1 VIVLKHIRIFNGVN
15 ECDIYLI
22 GTAHVSKDSVEAV
35 EKIISAISPDGIAVE
50 LDNKRFFSL
59 LSNEEKNVDLKKV
72 LKEGNFIRFFIYLI
86 LSHSQK
92 KIGESLGIKPGSEMK
107 KAIEIASAYG
117 LPIYLIDR
125 DVDITLSRLMDKMSF
140 REKIKIIWELLNSD
154 DDGLEVNDDLLKE
167 MIENPEKFTKL
178 LKEISPTIYEVVV
191 DERDRFMAKRLFELS
206 KGKSSIVAVVGAG
219 HVEGIIKYLKQL
231 ENGKDID
238 LMELIKVKKRKK
250 SLTKIITYGISLAII
265 GIFLYI
271 VYYAFNNPELLKMIT
286 FQWIIFTGGLSAL
299 GVLLARGKLIT
310 ALIAF
315 LSAPITTLVPLP
327 LAAVGTIAGLVE
339 LKYRE
344 ITDKDLV
351 GLINAQSIK
360 ELLNNNLFRVLLV
373 ATLSNI
379 GASIGVF
386 YCLGK
391 FIGLFNCI

>member
-1 VIVLKHIRIFNGVN
+1 VVVLKHVKIFNGVN
-15 ECDIYLI
+15 ECNIYLI
-22 GTAHVSKDSVEAV
+22 GTAHVSKDSIEEV
-35 EKIISAISPDGIAVE
+35 EKIISSVSPEGIAVE
-50 LDNKRFFSL
+50 LDDRRFFSL
-59 LSNEEKNVDLKKV
+59 ISNEEKKVDLKKV
-72 LKEGNFIRFFIYLI
+72 LKEGNFIKFFIYLI
-86 LSHSQK
+86 LANSQK

-107 KAIEIASAYG
+107 KAIDIASRYG

-125 DVDITLSRLMDKMSF
+125 DINITLSRLMDRMTFK
-140 REKIKIIWELLNSD
+140 EKIKIFWELLNSD
-154 DDGLEVNDDLLKE
+154 EGDLEIDDDLLKE
-167 MIENPEKFTKL
+167 MVENPEKFTKL
-178 LKEISPTIYEVVV
+178 LKEMSPTIYEVLV

-206 KGKSSIVAVVGAG
+206 KGKNSLVAVVGAG
-219 HVEGIIKYLKQL
+219 HVEGIVRYLKQL

-250 SLTKIITYGISLAII
+250 SLTKLLTYGISLAII

-271 VYYAFNNPELLKMIT
+271 LYYALNNPELLKMIT

-299 GVLLARGKLIT
+299 GVILARGRLIT

-351 GLINAQSIK
+351 GIINAESIK

-391 FIGLFNCI
+391 FIGFLG

>member
-1 VIVLKHIRIFNGVN
+1 MKHVKIFNGVN

-22 GTAHVSKDSVEAV
+22 GTAHVSKDSVEEV
-35 EKIISAISPDGIAVE
+35 EKIISSVSPEGIAVE
-50 LDNKRFFSL
+50 LDDKRFFSL
-59 LSNEEKNVDLKKV
+59 ISNNDERKVDLKKV

-86 LSHSQK
+86 LANSQK
-92 KIGESLGIKPGSEMK
+92 KIGESFGIKPGSEMK
-107 KAIEIASAYG
+107 KAIELASLYG
-117 LPIYLIDR
+117 IPIYLIDR
-125 DVDITLSRLMDKMSF
+125 DIDITLSRLMDKMSF
-140 REKIKIIWELLNSD
+140 KEKIKILWELLNSNEED
-154 DDGLEVNDDLLKE
+154 LEMNDDLLKD
-167 MIENPEKFTKL
+167 MVENPEKFTKL
-178 LKEISPTIYEVVV
+178 LKEMSPTIYEVLV

-206 KGKSSIVAVVGAG
+206 KGKNSIVAVVGAG
-219 HVEGIIKYLKQL
+219 HVEGIVRYLKQL
-231 ENGKDID
+231 ENGEDID
-238 LMELIKVKKRKK
+238 LMELIKVKKGKK
-250 SLTKIITYGISLAII
+250 SLTKLLTYGISLAII
-265 GIFLYI
+265 AIFLYI
-271 VYYAFNNPELLKMIT
+271 VYYALSNPELLKMIT
-286 FQWIIFTGGLSAL
+286 FQWIVFTGGLSAL
-299 GVLLARGKLIT
+299 GVILARGKLIT

-351 GLINAQSIK
+351 GIINAESIK

-391 FIGLFNCI
+391 FISLL

>member
-1 VIVLKHIRIFNGVN
+1 MVIILRHVRVFNGVN

-22 GTAHVSKDSVEAV
+22 GTAHVSKDSIEEV
-35 EKIISAISPDGIAVE
+35 EKIISSVSPEGIAVE
-50 LDNKRFFSL
+50 LDDRRFFSL
-59 LSNEEKNVDLKKV
+59 ITNEEKKVDLKKV
-72 LKEGNFIRFFIYLI
+72 LKEGNFLKFFIYLI
-86 LSHSQK
+86 LANSQK
-92 KIGESLGIKPGSEMK
+92 KIGESFGIKPGSEMK
-107 KAIEIASAYG
+107 KAIEIASKYG

-125 DVDITLSRLMDKMSF
+125 DIDITLSRLMDRMTFKEKM
-140 REKIKIIWELLNSD
+140 KIFWELLNSD
-154 DDGLEVNDDLLKE
+154 EEDLELDDDLLNDMVK
-167 MIENPEKFTKL
+167 NPEKFIKL
-178 LKEISPTIYEVVV
+178 LKEISPTIYEVLV

-206 KGKSSIVAVVGAG
+206 KNKNSLVAVVGAG
-219 HVEGIIKYLKQL
+219 HVEGIVRYLKKL
-231 ENGKDID
+231 ENGNDID

-250 SLTKIITYGISLAII
+250 SLKKLLTYGISLTII
-265 GIFLYI
+265 SIFLYMI
-271 VYYAFNNPELLKMIT
+271 CYALNNPELLKMIT
-286 FQWIIFTGGLSAL
+286 FQWILFTGGLSAL

-310 ALIAF
+310 ALVAF

-351 GLINAQSIK
+351 GIINAESIK

-373 ATLSNI
+373 ATLSNL

-391 FIGLFNCI
+391 FIGFLG

>member
-1 VIVLKHIRIFNGVN
+1 MKHVKIFNGVN
-15 ECDIYLI
+15 ECNIYLI
-22 GTAHVSKDSVEAV
+22 GTAHVSKDSIEEV
-35 EKIISAISPDGIAVE
+35 EKIISSVSPEGIAVE
-50 LDNKRFFSL
+50 LDDRRFFSL
-59 LSNEEKNVDLKKV
+59 ISNEEKKVDLKKV
-72 LKEGNFIRFFIYLI
+72 LKEGNFLKFFVYLI
-86 LSHSQK
+86 LANSQK

-107 KAIEIASAYG
+107 KAIDIASRYG

-125 DVDITLSRLMDKMSF
+125 DINITLSRLMDRMTFK
-140 REKIKIIWELLNSD
+140 EKIKIFWELLNSD
-154 DDGLEVNDDLLKE
+154 EGDLEIDDDLLKE
-167 MIENPEKFTKL
+167 MVENPEKFTKL
-178 LKEISPTIYEVVV
+178 LKEISPTIYEVLV

-206 KGKSSIVAVVGAG
+206 KGKNSLVAVVGAG
-219 HVEGIIKYLKQL
+219 HVEGIVRYLKQL

-250 SLTKIITYGISLAII
+250 SLTKLLTYGISLAII

-271 VYYAFNNPELLKMIT
+271 LYYALNNPELLKMIT

-299 GVLLARGKLIT
+299 GVILARGRLIT

-351 GLINAQSIK
+351 GIINAESIK

-391 FIGLFNCI
+391 FIGFLG

>member
-1 VIVLKHIRIFNGVN
+1 MVVLKHVKIFNGIN

-22 GTAHVSKDSVEAV
+22 GTAHVSKDSIEEVEN
-35 EKIISAISPDGIAVE
+35 IISSVSPEGVAVE
-50 LDNKRFFSL
+50 LDDRRFFSL
-59 LSNEEKNVDLKKV
+59 ISNEEKKVDLKKV
-72 LKEGNFIRFFIYLI
+72 LKEGNFLKFFIYLI
-86 LSHSQK
+86 LANSQK

-107 KAIEIASAYG
+107 KAIEIASRYG

-125 DVDITLSRLMDKMSF
+125 DINITLSRLMDRMTFK
-140 REKIKIIWELLNSD
+140 EKIKIFWELLNSD
-154 DDGLEVNDDLLKE
+154 EGDLEVDDDLLKE
-167 MIENPEKFTKL
+167 MVENPEKFIKL
-178 LKEISPTIYEVVV
+178 LKEMSPTIYEVLV

-206 KGKSSIVAVVGAG
+206 KGKNSLVAVVGAG
-219 HVEGIIKYLKQL
+219 HVEGIVRYLKQL

-250 SLTKIITYGISLAII
+250 SLTKLLTYGISLAII
-265 GIFLYI
+265 AIFLYI
-271 VYYAFNNPELLKMIT
+271 VYYALNNPELLKMIT

-299 GVLLARGKLIT
+299 GVILARGKLIT

-351 GLINAQSIK
+351 GIINAESIK

-391 FIGLFNCI
+391 FIGFLG

>member
-1 VIVLKHIRIFNGVN
+1 MKHVKIFNGIN

-22 GTAHVSKDSVEAV
+22 GTAHVSKDSIEEVEN
-35 EKIISAISPDGIAVE
+35 IISSVSPEGVAVE
-50 LDNKRFFSL
+50 LDDRRFFSL
-59 LSNEEKNVDLKKV
+59 ISNEEKKVDLKKV
-72 LKEGNFIRFFIYLI
+72 LKEGNFIKFFIYLI
-86 LSHSQK
+86 LANSQK
-92 KIGESLGIKPGSEMK
+92 KIGESFGIKPGSEMK
-107 KAIEIASAYG
+107 KAIEIASRYG

-125 DVDITLSRLMDKMSF
+125 DIDITLSRLMDRMTFK
-140 REKIKIIWELLNSD
+140 EKIKIFWELLNSNEED
-154 DDGLEVNDDLLKE
+154 LEIDDDLLKE
-167 MIENPEKFTKL
+167 MVENPEKFTKL
-178 LKEISPTIYEVVV
+178 LKEISPTIYEVLV

-206 KGKSSIVAVVGAG
+206 KGKNSLVAVVGAG
-219 HVEGIIKYLKQL
+219 HVEGIVRYLKQL

-250 SLTKIITYGISLAII
+250 SLTKLLTYGISLAII
-265 GIFLYI
+265 AIFLYI
-271 VYYAFNNPELLKMIT
+271 VYYALSNPELLKMIT
-286 FQWIIFTGGLSAL
+286 FQWIVFTGGLSAL
-299 GVLLARGKLIT
+299 GVILARGKLIT

-351 GLINAQSIK
+351 GIINAESIK

-391 FIGLFNCI
+391 FIGFLG

>member
-1 VIVLKHIRIFNGVN
+1 MKHVKIFNGIN

-22 GTAHVSKDSVEAV
+22 GTAHVSKDSIEEVEN
-35 EKIISAISPDGIAVE
+35 IISSVSPEGVAVE
-50 LDNKRFFSL
+50 LDDRRFFSL
-59 LSNEEKNVDLKKV
+59 ISNEEKKVDLKKV
-72 LKEGNFIRFFIYLI
+72 LKEGNFLKFFIYLI
-86 LSHSQK
+86 LANSQK

-107 KAIEIASAYG
+107 KAIEIASRYG

-125 DVDITLSRLMDKMSF
+125 DINITLSRLMDRMTFK
-140 REKIKIIWELLNSD
+140 EKIKIFWELLNSD
-154 DDGLEVNDDLLKE
+154 EGDLEVDDDLLKE
-167 MIENPEKFTKL
+167 MVENPEKFIKL
-178 LKEISPTIYEVVV
+178 LKEMSPTIYEVLV

-206 KGKSSIVAVVGAG
+206 KGKNSLVAVVGAG
-219 HVEGIIKYLKQL
+219 HVEGIVRYLKQL

-250 SLTKIITYGISLAII
+250 SLTKLLTYGISLAII
-265 GIFLYI
+265 AIFLYI
-271 VYYAFNNPELLKMIT
+271 VYYALNNPELLKMIT

-299 GVLLARGKLIT
+299 GVILARGKLIT

-351 GLINAQSIK
+351 GIINAESIK

-391 FIGLFNCI
+391 FIGFLG

>member
-1 VIVLKHIRIFNGVN
+1 M
-15 ECDIYLI
+15 
-22 GTAHVSKDSVEAV
+22 
-35 EKIISAISPDGIAVE
+35 
-50 LDNKRFFSL
+50 
-59 LSNEEKNVDLKKV
+59 DLKKV
-72 LKEGNFIRFFIYLI
+72 LKEGNFIKFFIYLI
-86 LSHSQK
+86 LANSQK
-92 KIGESLGIKPGSEMK
+92 KIGESFGIKPGSEMK
-107 KAIEIASAYG
+107 KAIEIASRYG

-125 DVDITLSRLMDKMSF
+125 DIDITLSRLMDRMTFK
-140 REKIKIIWELLNSD
+140 EKIKIFWELLNSNEED
-154 DDGLEVNDDLLKE
+154 LEIDDDLLKE
-167 MIENPEKFTKL
+167 MVENPEKFTKL
-178 LKEISPTIYEVVV
+178 LKEISPTIYEVLV

-206 KGKSSIVAVVGAG
+206 KGKNSLVAVVGAG
-219 HVEGIIKYLKQL
+219 HVEGIVRYLKQL

-250 SLTKIITYGISLAII
+250 SLTKLLTYGISLAII
-265 GIFLYI
+265 AIFLYI
-271 VYYAFNNPELLKMIT
+271 VYYALSNPELLKMIT
-286 FQWIIFTGGLSAL
+286 FQWIVFTGGLSAL
-299 GVLLARGKLIT
+299 GVILARGKLIT

-351 GLINAQSIK
+351 GIINAESIK

-391 FIGLFNCI
+391 FIGFLG

>member
-1 VIVLKHIRIFNGVN
+1 MKHVKIFNGVN

-22 GTAHVSKDSVEAV
+22 GTAHVSKDSVEEV
-35 EKIISAISPDGIAVE
+35 EKIISSVSPEGIAVE
-50 LDNKRFFSL
+50 LDDKRFFSL
-59 LSNEEKNVDLKKV
+59 ISDNDERKVDLKKV

-86 LSHSQK
+86 LANSQK
-92 KIGESLGIKPGSEMK
+92 KIGESFGIKPGSEMK
-107 KAIEIASAYG
+107 KAIELASLYG

-125 DVDITLSRLMDKMSF
+125 DIDITLSRLMDKMSF
-140 REKIKIIWELLNSD
+140 KEKIKILWELLNSNEEE
-154 DDGLEVNDDLLKE
+154 LELNDDLLNE
-167 MIENPEKFTKL
+167 MVENPEKFTKL
-178 LKEISPTIYEVVV
+178 LKEISPTIYEVLV

-206 KGKSSIVAVVGAG
+206 KGRNSIVAVVGAG
-219 HVEGIIKYLKQL
+219 HVEGIVRYLKQL
-231 ENGKDID
+231 ENGEDID
-238 LMELIKVKKRKK
+238 LMELIMIKKRKK
-250 SLTKIITYGISLAII
+250 SLTKLLTYGISLAII
-265 GIFLYI
+265 AIFLYI
-271 VYYAFNNPELLKMIT
+271 VYYALSNPELLKMIT
-286 FQWIIFTGGLSAL
+286 FQWIVFTGGLSAL
-299 GVLLARGKLIT
+299 GVILARGKLIT

-351 GLINAQSIK
+351 EIINAESIK

-391 FIGLFNCI
+391 FIGFCKIF

>member
-1 VIVLKHIRIFNGVN
+1 VLKHVKIFNGVN

-22 GTAHVSKDSVEAV
+22 GTAHVSKDSIKEVEN
-35 EKIISAISPDGIAVE
+35 IISTISPEGIAVE
-50 LDNKRFFSL
+50 LDDKRFFSL
-59 LSNEEKNVDLKKV
+59 MFNNEDKKVDLKKV

-107 KAIEIASAYG
+107 KAIEIANTYG

-125 DVDITLSRLMDKMSF
+125 DVDITLSRLMDKMTF
-140 REKIKIIWELLNSD
+140 KERMKILWELLNSD
-154 DDGLEVNDDLLKE
+154 DEDLEVDDDLLKE
-167 MIENPEKFTKL
+167 MVENPEKFTKL
-178 LKEISPTIYEVVV
+178 LKEMSPTIYEVVV

-206 KGKSSIVAVVGAG
+206 REKNSLVAVVGAG

-231 ENGKDID
+231 ENGEDID

-250 SLTKIITYGISLAII
+250 SLTKILTYGISLAII
-265 GIFLYI
+265 GVFLYI
-271 VYYAFNNPELLKMIT
+271 VYYALNNPELLKRIT
-286 FQWIIFTGGLSAL
+286 FQWIVFTGGLSAL

-344 ITDKDLV
+344 ITDRDLV

-360 ELLNNNLFRVLLV
+360 ELSNNNLFRVLMV
-373 ATLSNI
+373 ATLSNL

-391 FIGLFNCI
+391 FIGFLGG